1 MPLSGPW
8 ALARDSRSVCT
19 SLSASSIRRSLLF
32 ETLSELPADAILK
45 LIAEHK
51 NDPRDDKVDLGVGV
65 YRDERGDTP
74 IPAAVKTAERYL
86 VDHQK
91 TKAYLGSGGDE
102 NFNAAMQQLALGEQ
116 WDDSDRISTIQT
128 PGGSGSLRI
137 AAGLL
142 LRARPNASVWVSEP
156 TWNNHVPLLGGAGLK
171 LEVYPYYD
179 ARTNRLRFD
188 ELIAA
193 LSEIPSGDVVL
204 FHGCCHNPTG
214 TDPSPEQ
221 WREIAAVVADRGL
234 LPFIDIAYQGLANGL
249 EEDRLAIELMSA
261 QAEEMIVSSSCSKN
275 FALYRDR
282 VGTLSLISKDPGVNA
297 IVRSQALQIVRT
309 MYSVPPDHG
318 AAVVGHILQ
327 QAELRAEWL
336 EELRGMRE
344 RLRSV
349 RALLVA
355 ALKAR
360 APGHDFSHIT
370 AANGMFSFLGVSAEQ
385 VQRLKQES
393 GIYMVSSGRINVA
406 GITRDNVDYLAD
418 SIAKVL

>member
-1 MPLSGPW
+1 M
-8 ALARDSRSVCT
+8 
-19 SLSASSIRRSLLF
+19 F
-32 ETLSELPADAILK
+32 ETLGELPADAILK
-45 LIAEHK
+45 IIAEYK
-51 NDPRDDKVDLGVGV
+51 NDPRDNKVDLGVGV
-65 YRDERGDTP
+65 YRNERGDTP
-74 IPAAVKTAERYL
+74 IPTAVKKAERYL
-86 VDHQK
+86 VDHQE
-91 TKAYLGSGGDE
+91 TKAYLGSAGDE
-102 NFNAAMQQLALGEQ
+102 SFNVAMQRLTLGER
-116 WDDSDRISTIQT
+116 WDDSDRLSTLQT

-142 LRARPNASVWVSEP
+142 LRARPDATVWVSDP

-171 LEVYPYYD
+171 LEAYPYYD
-179 ARTNRLRFD
+179 AQTNRLRFE
-188 ELIAA
+188 ELMAT
-193 LSEIPSGDVVL
+193 LRKIPGGDVVL

-214 TDPSPEQ
+214 ADPSPEQ

-282 VGTLSLISKDPGVNA
+282 VGTLSLMSKDAGVSA
-297 IVRSQALQIVRT
+297 VVRSQALQIVRT

-318 AAVVGHILQ
+318 AALVSHILRND
-327 QAELRAEWL
+327 ELRAEWL
-336 EELRGMRE
+336 DELGVMRE

-349 RALLVA
+349 RLMLVN
-355 ALKAR
+355 ALKER
-360 APGHDFSHIT
+360 APAHDFSHIT

-385 VQRLKQES
+385 VQRLKTES

-406 GITRDNVDYLAD
+406 GITSENVEYLAD